1 MGLPSVEQKDL
12 DVMEK
17 LLNEID
23 FSTKYTIFFQD
34 VMHHEKEMIEKNEQ
48 YVDELENRS
57 MMVRIIWYFLI
68 IKNTLIKLHLFYK
81 IIVTCCVWFLI
92 CTLRH

>member
-57 MMVRIIWYFLI
+57 MMVRII
-68 IKNTLIKLHLFYK
+68 
-81 IIVTCCVWFLI
+81 
-92 CTLRH
+92 